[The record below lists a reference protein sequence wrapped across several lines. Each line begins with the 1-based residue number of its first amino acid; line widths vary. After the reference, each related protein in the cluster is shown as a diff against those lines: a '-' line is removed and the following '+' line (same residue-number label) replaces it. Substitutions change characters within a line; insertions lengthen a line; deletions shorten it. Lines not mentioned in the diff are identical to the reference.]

1 MVTIIDYKQRQTANG
16 ETFYSLI
23 LQGQLEMIQSE
34 ETGNFYATARK
45 TSITSTLN
53 EAACKNRIGQAV
65 SGEIIKVELNYL
77 YQQQKTR
84 SSNDDRVFIYFE
96 SRLLV
101 RPKIV
106 FKVEY
111 LLLDFISF

>member
-1 MVTIIDYKQRQTANG
+1 MVTIINYKQRTTANG

-53 EAACKNRIGQAV
+53 EAACKSMIGQSV
-65 SGEIIKVELNYL
+65 PGEIIKVECEPYEYTVAETGEVIELT
-77 YQQQKTR
+77 YQYKYVKE
-84 SSNDDRVFIYFE
+84 DE
-96 SRLLV
+96 
-101 RPKIV
+101 
-106 FKVEY
+106 KVEATVA
-111 LLLDFISF
+111 